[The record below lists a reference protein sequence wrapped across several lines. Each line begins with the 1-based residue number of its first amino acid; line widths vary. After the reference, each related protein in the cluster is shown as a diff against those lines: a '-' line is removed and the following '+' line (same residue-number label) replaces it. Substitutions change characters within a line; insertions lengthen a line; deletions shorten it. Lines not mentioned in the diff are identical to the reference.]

1 MSQKIQSATIIGLQ
15 AELIEVEASS
25 SMGMTNFFLVGL
37 PDTEIK
43 EARERVRAAI
53 KASGLPFP
61 RGRIIV
67 NLAPARVKKTGT
79 HFDIPIALSL
89 LSSLGEL
96 ELKKTKDA
104 LFMGELGLDGTVR
117 PITGVLI
124 AALAAR
130 DHNINTIYV
139 PEANVNEASIV
150 KECRV
155 YPIKTL
161 AGLVRHL
168 NGEEEIKPAEP
179 QRFSIQESTKHKF
192 DMADVRGQEYVKRAL
207 EIAAAGGHNVLLNGP
222 PGSGKT
228 LLAKTFASIL
238 PELNLPEALE
248 VSKIYSAAGL
258 VEEGKPL
265 VATRPFRHPHHSA
278 SSVSIVGG
286 GGWPRPGEISLAH
299 RGVLFMDEFPE
310 FPRHVL
316 ETLRQPLEDGIITVA
331 RAAGTFTFPAK
342 FMLLAAMNPCPCGFA
357 SDPDKQC
364 VCTPR
369 RLVDYSKKISGP
381 LLDRIDLG
389 VEVPKVKTEAL
400 MRDEPAEAS
409 DVIRKRVKAARMIQ
423 HERLNQHNIFVN
435 SEMSSRLIKQFCPL
449 NDAGSKLL
457 EQAIKTKHLSA
468 RAYTRVLKISRTIA
482 DLAGEGMIAPEHILE
497 ALQYRPKTAEL

>member
-1 MSQKIQSATIIGLQ
+1 MSQKIRSATILGLQ

-25 SMGMTNFFLVGL
+25 NMGMTNFFLVGL

-43 EARERVRAAI
+43 EARERVRAAM

-79 HFDIPIALSL
+79 HFDVPIALSL

-96 ELKKTKDA
+96 ELQKTKNA

-130 DHNINTIYV
+130 DHNIKTFFV

-150 KECRV
+150 KECQV

-168 NGEEEIKPAEP
+168 NGEEEIQPAKA
-179 QRFSIQESTKHKF
+179 QDFSIIKSTKHKF

-369 RLVDYSKKISGP
+369 RLIDYSKKISGP

-400 MRDEPAEAS
+400 MRDEPAEPSKA
-409 DVIRKRVKAARMIQ
+409 IRARVKAARKIQ
-423 HERLNQHNIFVN
+423 HERLSKHEVFTN
-435 SEMSSRLIKQFCPL
+435 SEMSSRLIKEFCPL
-449 NDAGSKLL
+449 NNAGSKLL

-482 DLAGEGMIAPEHILE
+482 DLAGEGMILPEHLLE
-497 ALQYRPKTAEL
+497 ALQYRPRTVEV